1 MWPLFTTFNIIRR
14 PIFSR
19 RGVLIWQIKYI
30 FGKVSA
36 VWFSRLLLRQLWLA
50 IFHMN
55 KSVRLHKHHCYN
67 KNAVSSTWVVDSE
80 CHKGRRSVVIHVG
93 GKLQSSVTCWG
104 PKGSNSQL
112 WYSSFVCCTHINAT
126 TTRSMQKWTHIIHFQ
141 AHLLGWRPSS
151 VWTFL
156 YLIKIGIR
164 RCDFRAVSWYWW
176 SEMIH

>member
-30 FGKVSA
+30 FDKVGA

-55 KSVRLHKHHCYN
+55 KSVRLHKHHCYD

-93 GKLQSSVTCWG
+93 GKLVSSVPERG
-104 PKGSNSQL
+104 
-112 WYSSFVCCTHINAT
+112 
-126 TTRSMQKWTHIIHFQ
+126 MQKWTHILYIFRCIY
-141 AHLLGWRPSS
+141 LLGWRPPLVS
-151 VWTFL
+151 TLL
-156 YLIKIGIR
+156 YLTKISIR
-164 RCDFRAVSWYWW
+164 RCDLSCSLVVL
-176 SEMIH
+176 MIWKN